1 MAAGRIKPTAHGEAI
16 MHTNTASEALQTNSE
31 CEASLYEL
39 KDAYD
44 AGLLVT
50 TVTPDMINDALMAAV
65 FADMPP
71 VNNNIH

>member
-1 MAAGRIKPTAHGEAI
+1 
-16 MHTNTASEALQTNSE
+16 
-31 CEASLYEL
+31 LYEL

-71 VNNNIH
+71 MNSLVH

>member
-1 MAAGRIKPTAHGEAI
+1 
-16 MHTNTASEALQTNSE
+16 MHTNTASEALQTNPE

-71 VNNNIH
+71 MNSLVH